1 MCSLPRESRWFFERW
16 PDAVRSGDLA
26 KHFGASV
33 KCFDISN
40 CVKTV
45 SSFAVLVNLCNTSE
59 CLHVLR
65 VVAAC
70 SEPWIWPMYCF
81 PSRRALPLVGLRLPN
96 GVAMSQTSSSRL
108 KAKLILLLKGPTP
121 MLRFVLHPLHPQGQA
136 KSEQVQFQRLRSL
149 KLGLKDSC

>member
-16 PDAVRSGDLA
+16 PDAVWSRDLA

-59 CLHVLR
+59 CLQVLR
-65 VVAAC
+65 AVAAC
-70 SEPWIWPMYCF
+70 SESQVWPMYWF
-81 PSRRALPLVGLRLPN
+81 PRRGALPLVGLHPPN

-108 KAKLILLLKGPTP
+108 KAKLALLRKGPTP
-121 MLRFVLHPLHPQGQA
+121 MLRFVLHP
-136 KSEQVQFQRLRSL
+136 
-149 KLGLKDSC
+149 